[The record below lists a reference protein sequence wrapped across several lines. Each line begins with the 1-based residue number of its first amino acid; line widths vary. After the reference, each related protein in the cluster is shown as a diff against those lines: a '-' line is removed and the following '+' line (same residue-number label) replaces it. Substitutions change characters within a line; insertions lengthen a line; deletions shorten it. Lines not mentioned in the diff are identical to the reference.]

1 MVVILVLVVVFIFV
15 VVVVLVL
22 VVVLIFLVVVV
33 VLVLVVVF
41 ILVVVVILVLVVVFI
56 LVVVVIFVLVVV
68 FIFLVVVVIL
78 VLVVVFI
85 FLVVVVLV
93 FLVTVVSV
101 ELLREGHTVGAV
113 VELGFY
119 AEEKLVPVPAQAAAA
134 VSEFRA
140 RIVDLALFRRPVVMG
155 SNTSATAPDHP
166 FADSVLQTGAAAAQR
181 VGGAGRT
188 GHESAKPLVGMTVS
202 FVVAADGVDCAAHG
216 IAAVEQ
222 GRRPLDDFQP
232 LQLRRIDHLSV
243 VARLGRKRTRSDAV
257 FHDQHPVPVK
267 TPHDGP
273 GGTRSEAALGNP
285 GADSV
290 VQHLPQ

>member
-1 MVVILVLVVVFIFV
+1 MILVLVVV
-15 VVVVLVL
+15 L
-22 VVVLIFLVVVV
+22 
-33 VLVLVVVF
+33 
-41 ILVVVVILVLVVVFI
+41 
-56 LVVVVIFVLVVV
+56 
-68 FIFLVVVVIL
+68 IFLVVVVIL

-85 FLVVVVLV
+85 FLVVVVVLVLVVVLILLVVTVLVFLVTVLV

-101 ELLREGHTVGAV
+101 ELLREGDTVGAV

-119 AEEKLVPVPAQAAAA
+119 AEESLFPVPAQASAA

-155 SNTSATAPDHP
+155 SNAAATAPDHP
-166 FADSVLQTGAAAAQR
+166 FADSILQTGAAPTQR
-181 VGGAGRT
+181 IGGAGRS
-188 GHESAKPLVGMTVS
+188 GHESAKPLVSMTVS
-202 FVVAADGVDCAAHG
+202 FVVATDGIDGAAHG

-222 GRRPLDDFQP
+222 GRRSLDDFQP
-232 LQLRRIDHLSV
+232 LQLRGIDQLAV
-243 VARLGRKRTRSDAV
+243 IARLGRKRTCPDAV

-267 TPHDGP
+267 TPHDRP
-273 GGTRSEAALGNP
+273 GGARSEAALGNP